1 MAEREREGGADA
13 AGRADGS
20 GRGPVA
26 GGNYRFFSHTACE
39 FHPCHIMPDGEELN
53 CLFCFCPLY
62 ALGPRCGGNFRYV
75 GDAGDIKDCSACT
88 LPHRRE
94 NYDYIMSRFELIKE
108 LAAPRG
114 GDAGDNRDGCKFLR
128 TAAPRGG
135 DAGRRDG

>member
-13 AGRADGS
+13 AERADGS
-20 GRGPVA
+20 ERGPVS
-26 GGNYRFFSHTACE
+26 GGNYRFFTHTACE
-39 FHPCHIMPDGEELN
+39 FHPCHTLPDSEELN

-88 LPHRRE
+88 VPHRRE
-94 NYDYIMSRFELIKE
+94 NYDYIMSRFELLKE

-114 GDAGDNRDGCKFLR
+114 GDAREKRDGCKFPR
-128 TAAPRGG
+128 TAAPRSG